1 MVQFSSEEV
10 CTRTVERQTVLTG
23 NMAQY
28 LSHCARAIWWGVA
41 ASSSIWFG
49 FGGMSKEGPN
59 WSPNYNLEFNPK
71 KSIIQFNWSHSTSI
85 PGVTFNVVTLKM
97 DGKMEIAE
105 FMRLQTVLKKEKVR
119 FGIVRRATQQT
130 FLKKY
135 KLSS

>member
-1 MVQFSSEEV
+1 ME
-10 CTRTVERQTVLTG
+10 
-23 NMAQY
+23 
-28 LSHCARAIWWGVA
+28 
-41 ASSSIWFG
+41 
-49 FGGMSKEGPN
+49 
-59 WSPNYNLEFNPK
+59 PNYNLSFRIFNQK

-135 KLSS
+135 KVIFISTDAN

>member
-1 MVQFSSEEV
+1 MHTHGRKANSSYRKHGAV
-10 CTRTVERQTVLTG
+10 LVALCTCHLVGCGCQLLHLVRLRRHVKRRPELEP
-23 NMAQY
+23 
-28 LSHCARAIWWGVA
+28 
-41 ASSSIWFG
+41 
-49 FGGMSKEGPN
+49 K
-59 WSPNYNLEFNPK
+59 YNLEFNQK

-135 KLSS
+135 KSYLHLHRC